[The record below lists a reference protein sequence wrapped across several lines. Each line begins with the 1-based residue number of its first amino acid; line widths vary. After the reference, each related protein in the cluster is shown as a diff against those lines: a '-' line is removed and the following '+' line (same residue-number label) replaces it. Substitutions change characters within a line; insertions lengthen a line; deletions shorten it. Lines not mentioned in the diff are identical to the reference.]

1 MADLTIAELAKLVGV
16 QEERLLEQIKEAGLP
31 QTKASD
37 SLSNEERSKLLMSL
51 KGKHGD
57 DSTAEASPKRITLKR
72 KTIGTLKS
80 SDNQGRSKSVN
91 VEVRK
96 KRTYVK
102 RSVEEAQEAQLEA
115 EKARLAE
122 EKARKEREALEAA
135 SKKEQEAK
143 EQAKSPATAAK
154 VATAAPTPE

>member
-16 QEERLLEQIKEAGLP
+16 QEDRLLEQIKEAGLP
-31 QTKASD
+31 QTKTSD

-57 DSTAEASPKRITLKR
+57 DSPVESSPRKITLQR
-72 KTIGTLKS
+72 KTVGTLKS

-115 EKARLAE
+115 EKARLEE
-122 EKARKEREALEAA
+122 EKA
-135 SKKEQEAK
+135 Q
-143 EQAKSPATAAK
+143 
-154 VATAAPTPE
+154 V

>member
-1 MADLTIAELAKLVGV
+1 MADLTIAELAKMVGV
-16 QEERLLEQIKEAGLP
+16 QEERLLEQIKDAGLP

-37 SLSNEERSKLLMSL
+37 SLSNEERTKLLMSL

-57 DSTAEASPKRITLKR
+57 DSPAEASPRRITLKR
-72 KTIGTLKS
+72 KTIGTLKT

-102 RSVEEAQEAQLEA
+102 RSTEEAQIEAM
-115 EKARLAE
+115 RLKE
-122 EKARKEREALEAA
+122 ERGESVPCRNH
-135 SKKEQEAK
+135 
-143 EQAKSPATAAK
+143 
-154 VATAAPTPE
+154 

>member
-16 QEERLLEQIKEAGLP
+16 EEARLLEQIKEAGLP

-37 SLSNEERSKLLMSL
+37 SISNDEKTKLLMSL

-57 DSTAEASPKRITLKR
+57 DSSSSPRRITLKR

-80 SDNQGRSKSVN
+80 ADNQGRSKSVN

-102 RSVEEAQEAQLEA
+102 RSVEEAKIEA
-115 EKARLAE
+115 EKVLSCFCRSGRLF
-122 EKARKEREALEAA
+122 
-135 SKKEQEAK
+135 SF
-143 EQAKSPATAAK
+143 SS
-154 VATAAPTPE
+154 